1 MSPSDA
7 DLGRLIAETLAADE
21 RFRRQPVAVQV
32 QNGVAILTGRVDGA
46 EVYDAL
52 MAQVRELPGV
62 RDVCDG
68 LLIADGET
76 LLREAHQFG
85 AVAAGLAT
93 LPSPPRRGSPAAVTA
108 RVVMILVT
116 AAIVL
121 IEVAGWLAA
130 LFGVGLLAWAA
141 DILLRR
147 HRRR

>member
-32 QNGVAILTGRVDGA
+32 QNGVAILTGRVDSP
-46 EVYDAL
+46 EVYDTL
-52 MAQVRELPGV
+52 LAQVRELPGV

-76 LLREAHQFG
+76 LLREARQFG
-85 AVAAGLAT
+85 AVAADLAT
-93 LPSPPRRGSPAAVTA
+93 LPSPPRRGSPAAVAA
-108 RVVMILVT
+108 RVVMVLVT
-116 AAIVL
+116 AVIVL

-141 DILLRR
+141 DILLC
-147 HRRR
+147 RRRRR